1 MSSTAG
7 VTVPGAGA
15 VVADPSQHGSDP
27 AAAVDVSQ
35 GSEQASPE
43 TVKPAEL
50 PLVYQLSDEQLL
62 EHSPGIPPEVL
73 EPIRDQF
80 DRDAGVGE
88 LDPADPEYTRRWNVA
103 GPTADERYRTLFGWA
118 AYNDMSRRAAQAG
131 QQ

>member
-1 MSSTAG
+1 MPSSAG
-7 VTVPGAGA
+7 VTALAKGA
-15 VVADPSQHGSDP
+15 VGTNPLPQETAQVVAADTTQEG
-27 AAAVDVSQ
+27 
-35 GSEQASPE
+35 EQAAPE
-43 TVKPAEL
+43 MVKAAEL
-50 PLVYQLSDEQLL
+50 PLVYRLSDEQLL
-62 EHSPGIPPEVL
+62 EHSPGIAPEVL

-131 QQ
+131 QP